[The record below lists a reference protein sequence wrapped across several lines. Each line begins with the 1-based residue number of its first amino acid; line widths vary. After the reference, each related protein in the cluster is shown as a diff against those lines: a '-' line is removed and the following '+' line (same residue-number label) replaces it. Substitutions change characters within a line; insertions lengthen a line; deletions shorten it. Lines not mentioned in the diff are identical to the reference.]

1 MIEKEPVTVI
11 LSKRGWIRAQRGHVA
26 ADQWGEFKFKEG
38 DELAFAAHAQTTN
51 KLLVAA
57 SDGRFFTVGAD
68 KLPGG
73 RGFGEPLRLMV
84 DIEPEARIVALI
96 PAQAEGR
103 TEKRLVGKECVSTV
117 RSRGEADAL
126 QTQAI

>member
-26 ADQWGEFKFKEG
+26 ADQWAEFKFKEG
-38 DELAFAAHAQTTN
+38 DELAFAAHAQTTD

-73 RGFGEPLRLMV
+73 RGFGEQLRLIV
-84 DIEPEARIVALI
+84 DIAPEARIVALL
-96 PAQAEGR
+96 PAQAQGR
-103 TEKRLVGKECVSTV
+103 RCLAPTSGHGSVAH
-117 RSRGEADAL
+117 RGAESP
-126 QTQAI
+126 Q